1 MGTCLA
7 VMATPCLYSMT
18 KHTVYLALGANIGD
32 RRTTMLRAIDRIKEL
47 IGTVE
52 RQSVFYETEP
62 WGFASPHRFLN
73 ACVRVSTTLSPRQL
87 LAATQQIERVLG
99 RMAKS
104 ADGVYHDRVID
115 IDILLYD
122 DLRVDEPDLKI
133 PHPLMTERDFVM
145 IPLRE
150 ILG

>member
-1 MGTCLA
+1 
-7 VMATPCLYSMT
+7 MT

-99 RMAKS
+99 RMTKS

>member
-1 MGTCLA
+1 MATCSA
-7 VMATPCLYSMT
+7 VMAMPCSYSMT

-32 RRTTMLRAIDRIKEL
+32 RRATTLRAIARINEL

-52 RQSVFYETEP
+52 RQSALYETEP

-73 ACVRVSTTLSPRQL
+73 ACVRVSTTLTPRQL
-87 LAATQQIERVLG
+87 LTATQQIERALG
-99 RMAKS
+99 RTAKS
-104 ADGVYHDRVID
+104 AGGVYHDRVID

-145 IPLRE
+145 TPLRE
-150 ILG
+150 IM

>member
-1 MGTCLA
+1 
-7 VMATPCLYSMT
+7 MT

-32 RRTTMLRAIDRIKEL
+32 RRTTMLRAIDRINEL

-87 LAATQQIERVLG
+87 LAATQQIERALG
-99 RMAKS
+99 RTAKS

-122 DLRVDEPDLKI
+122 DLSVDEPDLKI

>member
-1 MGTCLA
+1 
-7 VMATPCLYSMT
+7 MT

-32 RRTTMLRAIDRIKEL
+32 CRTTMLRAIDRINEL

-87 LAATQQIERVLG
+87 LAATQQIERALG
-99 RMAKS
+99 RTAKS
-104 ADGVYHDRVID
+104 AGGVYHDRVID

-133 PHPLMTERDFVM
+133 PHPLMAERDFVM

>member
-7 VMATPCLYSMT
+7 VMAMPCSYSMT

-32 RRTTMLRAIDRIKEL
+32 RRTTMLRAIDRINEL

-62 WGFASPHRFLN
+62 WGFASAHRFLN
-73 ACVRVSTTLSPRQL
+73 ACVRVSTMLSPRQL
-87 LAATQQIERVLG
+87 LAATQQIERALG
-99 RMAKS
+99 RTAKS
-104 ADGVYHDRVID
+104 AGGVYHDRVID

-133 PHPLMTERDFVM
+133 PHPLMAERDFVM

>member
-1 MGTCLA
+1 
-7 VMATPCLYSMT
+7 MT

-32 RRTTMLRAIDRIKEL
+32 RRATTLRAIARINEL

-52 RQSVFYETEP
+52 RQSALYETEP

-73 ACVRVSTTLSPRQL
+73 ACVRVSTTLTPRQL
-87 LAATQQIERVLG
+87 LTATQQIERALG
-99 RMAKS
+99 RTAKS
-104 ADGVYHDRVID
+104 AGGVYHDRVID

-150 ILG
+150 IM

>member
-32 RRTTMLRAIDRIKEL
+32 RRITMLRAIDRIKEL

>member
-32 RRTTMLRAIDRIKEL
+32 RRTTMLRAIDRINEL

>member
-73 ACVRVSTTLSPRQL
+73 ACVRVSTMLSPRQL

>member
-1 MGTCLA
+1 
-7 VMATPCLYSMT
+7 MT

-32 RRTTMLRAIDRIKEL
+32 RRTTMLGAIDRINEL

-99 RMAKS
+99 RMTKS